1 MTNYDWNKDK
11 NEQLR
16 QKRGVSFEDIID
28 AIENNQVLGLIGTAN
43 LEKYPNQSIMVVE
56 IRGYVYCV
64 LFVKDDSVTFL
75 KTIFPSRKM
84 KKQFLGGQTNE

>member
-28 AIENNQVLGLIGTAN
+28 AIENNQVLGLIGTAT

-64 LFVKDDSVTFL
+64 PFVQDGSVTFL

>member
-1 MTNYDWNKDK
+1 MTNYHWNKEK

-16 QKRGVSFEDIID
+16 QKRGVCFEDVID
-28 AIENNQVLGLIGTAN
+28 AIANNQVLGVIGTAN

-64 LFVKDDSVTFL
+64 PFVKDGSVTFL

-84 KKQFLGGQTNE
+84 KKQFLGRQTDE